1 MEINEE
7 IDMAFRNS
15 YEVIINGKDASLL
28 IKGNVG
34 YFIHHPS
41 KPITKKLLKDMSD
54 YFASE
59 EEYEKCIKIYKFI
72 DDRDN

>member
-1 MEINEE
+1 MDVHEEIN
-7 IDMAFRNS
+7 MAFRNS
-15 YEVIINGKDASLL
+15 YEVIINGKDASNL
-28 IKGNVG
+28 IKGDVG

-41 KPITKKLLKDMSD
+41 KPISKKLLKDMSN

-72 DDRDN
+72 NERDN

>member
-1 MEINEE
+1 MEVNEE

-15 YEVIINGKDASLL
+15 YEVIINGKDANLL
-28 IKGNVG
+28 IKGDVG

-41 KPITKKLLKDMSD
+41 KPISKDLLKDMSD

-72 DDRDN
+72 NERDN

>member
-1 MEINEE
+1 MEVNEE

-41 KPITKKLLKDMSD
+41 KPISKDLLKT
-54 YFASE
+54 
-59 EEYEKCIKIYKFI
+59 
-72 DDRDN
+72 